1 MAKPTGFLEYQR
13 VDNFSIKPQKRIL
26 NFDEFH
32 QSLNPSLR
40 KQQGARCM
48 NCGVPFCQSA
58 ISIKGTVSGCPLH
71 NLIPEWNDEIYRGN
85 EKQALARLLKTNCFP
100 EFTGR
105 VCPALC
111 EKACVCGLNDDPVTI
126 KDNELYVIE
135 TAFKNSLIKANLPSF
150 RTGKKVA
157 VIGSGPAGLTVAYQ
171 LNQKGHE
178 VTVYEKEDRLGGLL
192 MYGIPNM
199 KLDKKIIER
208 RIQLMKEEG
217 IIFITNKNVGV
228 DLTKE
233 ELLLNYD
240 AIVLCCGAKQA
251 RDLKVPGR
259 NSKGI
264 YLAVDFLASTT
275 KALLDNTYEK
285 GNYIS
290 AKDKHVV
297 VVGGGDTGNDCVA
310 TAIRH
315 GCISVTQLEMMP
327 QLPSTR
333 TKEEPWPQW
342 PHVNKID
349 YGQEESM
356 EIFHHDPRLYKTTVK
371 ECIDEKGQL
380 KAVKIVNIEI
390 NNGKIIEVEG
400 SQKIIK
406 ADLLLIAAGF
416 TGIDLEL
423 KNTFNLQ
430 TTAKNTIAT
439 KQFSYQ
445 TTDDK
450 IFVAGD
456 SRRGQ
461 SLVVWAI
468 MEGNECANEVNEYL
482 MKDFDFLPH

>member
-13 VDNFSIKPQKRIL
+13 VDNYSIKPQQRIL

-135 TAFKNSLIKANLPSF
+135 TAFKNGLIKANLPSF

-217 IIFITNKNVGV
+217 ITFITNKNVGV
-228 DLTKE
+228 DITKE
-233 ELLLNYD
+233 ELLLDYD

-310 TAIRH
+310 TAIRR

-342 PHVNKID
+342 PHINKID
-349 YGQEESM
+349 YGQEESI
-356 EIFHHDPRLYKTTVK
+356 EIFHQDPRLYKTTVK

-390 NNGKIIEVEG
+390 DNGKIIEVEG

-430 TTAKNTIAT
+430 TTVKNTIAT

-482 MKDFDFLPH
+482 MKDFD

>member
-13 VDNFSIKPQKRIL
+13 VDNYSIKPQQRIL

-135 TAFKNSLIKANLPSF
+135 TAFKNGLIKANLPSF
-150 RTGKKVA
+150 RTCKKVA

-233 ELLLNYD
+233 ELLLDYD

-264 YLAVDFLASTT
+264 HLAVDFLASTT

-482 MKDFDFLPH
+482 MKDFD

>member
-13 VDNFSIKPQKRIL
+13 VDNYSIKPQQRIL

-126 KDNELYVIE
+126 KDNELYIIE

-356 EIFHHDPRLYKTTVK
+356 EILHHDPRLYKTTVK

-406 ADLLLIAAGF
+406 ADLLLIAVGF

-482 MKDFDFLPH
+482 MKDFD

>member
-13 VDNFSIKPQKRIL
+13 VDNYSIKPQQRIL

-135 TAFKNSLIKANLPSF
+135 TAFKNGLIKANLPSF

-208 RIQLMKEEG
+208 RIKLMKEEG
-217 IIFITNKNVGV
+217 ITFITNKNVGV

-233 ELLLNYD
+233 ELLLDYD

-342 PHVNKID
+342 PHINKID
-349 YGQEESM
+349 YGQEESI
-356 EIFHHDPRLYKTTVK
+356 EIFHQDPRLYKTTVK

-390 NNGKIIEVEG
+390 DNGKIIEVEG

-430 TTAKNTIAT
+430 TTVKNTIAT

-445 TTDDK
+445 TNDDK

-482 MKDFDFLPH
+482 MKDFD

>member
-13 VDNFSIKPQKRIL
+13 VDNYSIKPQQRIL

-135 TAFKNSLIKANLPSF
+135 TAFKNGLIKANLPSF

-217 IIFITNKNVGV
+217 ITFITNKNVGV

-233 ELLLNYD
+233 ELLLDYD

-342 PHVNKID
+342 HHINKID

-356 EIFHHDPRLYKTTVK
+356 EIFHQDPRLYKTTVK

-390 NNGKIIEVEG
+390 DNGKIIEVEG

-430 TTAKNTIAT
+430 TTVKNTIAT

-445 TTDDK
+445 TNDDK

-482 MKDFDFLPH
+482 MKDFD

>member
-13 VDNFSIKPQKRIL
+13 VDNYSIKPQQRIL

-126 KDNELYVIE
+126 KDNELYIIE

-342 PHVNKID
+342 PH
-349 YGQEESM
+349 
-356 EIFHHDPRLYKTTVK
+356 HDPRLYKTTVK

-406 ADLLLIAAGF
+406 ADLLLIAVGF

-482 MKDFDFLPH
+482 MKDFD

>member
-13 VDNFSIKPQKRIL
+13 VDNYSIKPQQRIL

-135 TAFKNSLIKANLPSF
+135 TAFKNGLIKANLPSF

-217 IIFITNKNVGV
+217 ITFITNKNVGV

-233 ELLLNYD
+233 ELLLDYD

-342 PHVNKID
+342 PHINKID
-349 YGQEESM
+349 YGQEESI
-356 EIFHHDPRLYKTTVK
+356 EIFHQDPRLYKTTVK

-390 NNGKIIEVEG
+390 DNGKIIEVEG

-430 TTAKNTIAT
+430 TTVKNTIAT

-445 TTDDK
+445 TNDDK

-482 MKDFDFLPH
+482 IKDFD

>member
-1 MAKPTGFLEYQR
+1 
-13 VDNFSIKPQKRIL
+13 
-26 NFDEFH
+26 
-32 QSLNPSLR
+32 
-40 KQQGARCM
+40 M

-135 TAFKNSLIKANLPSF
+135 TAFKNGLIKANLPSF

-217 IIFITNKNVGV
+217 ITFITNKNVGV

-233 ELLLNYD
+233 ELLLDYD

-342 PHVNKID
+342 PHINKID
-349 YGQEESM
+349 YGQEESI
-356 EIFHHDPRLYKTTVK
+356 EIFHQDPRLYKTTVK
-371 ECIDEKGQL
+371 
-380 KAVKIVNIEI
+380 
-390 NNGKIIEVEG
+390 
-400 SQKIIK
+400 
-406 ADLLLIAAGF
+406 
-416 TGIDLEL
+416 
-423 KNTFNLQ
+423 
-430 TTAKNTIAT
+430 
-439 KQFSYQ
+439 
-445 TTDDK
+445 
-450 IFVAGD
+450 
-456 SRRGQ
+456 
-461 SLVVWAI
+461 
-468 MEGNECANEVNEYL
+468 
-482 MKDFDFLPH
+482 

>member
-1 MAKPTGFLEYQR
+1 MAKPTGFLEYQC
-13 VDNFSIKPQKRIL
+13 VDNYSIKPQQRIL

-135 TAFKNSLIKANLPSF
+135 TAFKNGLIKANLPSF

-217 IIFITNKNVGV
+217 ITFITNKNVGV

-233 ELLLNYD
+233 ELLLDYD

-327 QLPSTR
+327 KLPSTR

-342 PHVNKID
+342 PHINKID
-349 YGQEESM
+349 YGQEESI
-356 EIFHHDPRLYKTTVK
+356 EIFHQDPRLYKTTVK

-390 NNGKIIEVEG
+390 DNGKIIEVEG

-430 TTAKNTIAT
+430 TTVKNTIAT

-445 TTDDK
+445 TNDDK
-450 IFVAGD
+450 ILVAGD

-482 MKDFDFLPH
+482 MKDFD

>member
-13 VDNFSIKPQKRIL
+13 VDNYSIKPQQRIL

-135 TAFKNSLIKANLPSF
+135 TAFKNGLIKANLPSF

-217 IIFITNKNVGV
+217 TTFITNKNVGV

-233 ELLLNYD
+233 ELLLDYD

-342 PHVNKID
+342 PHINKID

-390 NNGKIIEVEG
+390 DNGKIIEVEG

-406 ADLLLIAAGF
+406 ADLLLIATGF

-430 TTAKNTIAT
+430 TTVKNTIAT

-445 TTDDK
+445 TNDDK

-482 MKDFDFLPH
+482 MKDFD

>member
-13 VDNFSIKPQKRIL
+13 VDNYSIKPQQRIL

-135 TAFKNSLIKANLPSF
+135 TAFKNGLIKANLPSF

-217 IIFITNKNVGV
+217 ITFITNKNVGV

-233 ELLLNYD
+233 ELLLDYD

-342 PHVNKID
+342 PHINKID

-390 NNGKIIEVEG
+390 DNGKIIEVEG

-430 TTAKNTIAT
+430 TTVKNTIAT
-439 KQFSYQ
+439 KQLSYQ
-445 TTDDK
+445 TNDDK

-482 MKDFDFLPH
+482 MKDFD

>member
-135 TAFKNSLIKANLPSF
+135 TAFKNGLIKANLPSF

-217 IIFITNKNVGV
+217 ITFITNKNVGV

-233 ELLLNYD
+233 ELLLDYD

-264 YLAVDFLASTT
+264 HLAVDFLASTT

-342 PHVNKID
+342 PHINKID

-356 EIFHHDPRLYKTTVK
+356 EIFHQDPRLYKTTVK

-390 NNGKIIEVEG
+390 DNGKIIEVEG

-430 TTAKNTIAT
+430 TTVKNTIAT

-482 MKDFDFLPH
+482 MKDFD

>member
-135 TAFKNSLIKANLPSF
+135 TAFKNGLIKANLPSF
-150 RTGKKVA
+150 RTCKKVA

-233 ELLLNYD
+233 ELLLDYD

-264 YLAVDFLASTT
+264 HLAVDFLASTT

-482 MKDFDFLPH
+482 MKDFD

>member
-13 VDNFSIKPQKRIL
+13 VDNYSIKPQQRIL

-71 NLIPEWNDEIYRGN
+71 NLIPEWNDEIYRSN

-135 TAFKNSLIKANLPSF
+135 TAFKNGLIKANLPSF

-217 IIFITNKNVGV
+217 ITFITNKNVGV

-233 ELLLNYD
+233 ELLLDYD

-342 PHVNKID
+342 PHINKID

-390 NNGKIIEVEG
+390 DNGKIIEVEG

-430 TTAKNTIAT
+430 TTVKNTIAT

-482 MKDFDFLPH
+482 MKDFD

>member
-13 VDNFSIKPQKRIL
+13 VDNYSIKPQQRIL

-135 TAFKNSLIKANLPSF
+135 TAFKNGLIKANLPSF

-217 IIFITNKNVGV
+217 ITFITNKNVGV

-233 ELLLNYD
+233 ELLLDYD

-327 QLPSTR
+327 KLPSTR

-342 PHVNKID
+342 PHINKID

-390 NNGKIIEVEG
+390 DNGKIIEVEG

-430 TTAKNTIAT
+430 TTVKNTIAT

-445 TTDDK
+445 TNDDK

-482 MKDFDFLPH
+482 MKDFD

>member
-13 VDNFSIKPQKRIL
+13 VDNYFIKPQQRIL

-135 TAFKNSLIKANLPSF
+135 TAFKNGLIKANLPSF

-217 IIFITNKNVGV
+217 ITFITNKNVGV

-233 ELLLNYD
+233 ELLLDYD

-342 PHVNKID
+342 PHINKID

-356 EIFHHDPRLYKTTVK
+356 EIFHQDPRLYKTTVK

-390 NNGKIIEVEG
+390 DNGKIIEVEG

-430 TTAKNTIAT
+430 TTVKNTIAT

-482 MKDFDFLPH
+482 MKDFD

>member
-13 VDNFSIKPQKRIL
+13 VDNYSIKPQQRIL

-111 EKACVCGLNDDPVTI
+111 ENACVCGLNDDPVTI

-135 TAFKNSLIKANLPSF
+135 TAFKNGLIKANLPSF

-217 IIFITNKNVGV
+217 ITFITNKNVGV

-233 ELLLNYD
+233 ELLLDYD

-342 PHVNKID
+342 PHINKID

-356 EIFHHDPRLYKTTVK
+356 EIFHQDPRLYKTTVK

-390 NNGKIIEVEG
+390 DNGKIIEVEG

-430 TTAKNTIAT
+430 TTVKNTIAT

-482 MKDFDFLPH
+482 MKDFD